1 MTISPGYLVEGR
13 AHLLGRV
20 KVIFDLLL
28 LVGLAATA
36 APRQFWPI
44 PVLDL
49 LLVLVYLRYVRQLPA
64 LLTFLALMSWALLLA
79 MAPAALRVYGVGVWA
94 LFPLIPAWAAFVLTR
109 RLLVRQIALATA
121 AVMAVGLAFW
131 ARTEL
136 VVSFTPLAVLVAGLI
151 TLAGIVMLT
160 WVLLRLLRPDSGA
173 RDLLGTPV
181 TVVRGIVIVPFNWVV
196 GGVQVD
202 TLHNELEELQQQHNA
217 RWMVLDLAPGG
228 NIGRH
233 DLVTIEQAANSFSNG
248 QCTVVIAR
256 PPVDAVGHL
265 DVAQPAVGRI
275 ERFATVAQATEAG
288 LRRLGWT
295 QQADQAR
302 RLITTY

>member
-1 MTISPGYLVEGR
+1 VTISPGYLVESR

-28 LVGLAATA
+28 LAGLVATA
-36 APRQFWPI
+36 ASRQFWPI
-44 PVLDL
+44 PLLDL
-49 LLVLVYLRYVRQLPA
+49 LLVMVYLRYVRQMPA

-79 MAPAALRVYGVGVWA
+79 MAPAALGVYGVGVWA

-109 RLLVRQIALATA
+109 RLLVQQIALATA
-121 AVMAVGLAFW
+121 VVMAAGLAFW

-136 VVSFTPLAVLVAGLI
+136 VVSFTPPAVLTAGVI
-151 TLAGIVMLT
+151 TLLGIATLT
-160 WVLLRLLRPDSGA
+160 WVLLRLLRPDSGT

-202 TLHNELEELQQQHNA
+202 SLRSELKELQQQHNA

-233 DLVTIEQAANSFSNG
+233 DLVAIEQAANDFSNG
-248 QCTVVIAR
+248 QCTVVMAR
-256 PPVDAVGHL
+256 PPVDAIGHL
-265 DVAQPAVGRI
+265 DLAQPMVRRT
-275 ERFATVAQATEAG
+275 ERFATVAQAAEAG

-302 RLITTY
+302 RLVTTY